1 MQGCGAIGAQN
12 TRHNTEGR
20 TCLFYLIIKIL
31 IFMVLVDN
39 MRQNLNNHC
48 GKLSAEVGRLSEDL

>member
-1 MQGCGAIGAQN
+1 MQGCGAIWAQN
-12 TRHNTEGR
+12 TGYNTECR
-20 TCLFYLIIKIL
+20 RYLFYLIITIL
-31 IFMVLVDN
+31 IFMVLVDS